1 MNKYKI
7 GSIFCLMVLCFG
19 FFSGFSNYKIETS
32 LKSHM
37 DNKIEENTIEEKLVS
52 NKTVSSADTQTAIKF
67 IQEIISFIRT
77 LNTNIS
83 VEEAKVLIAEKI
95 YSVANSQDSAV
106 VDYIAVNLLQ
116 ELNKTYANTKSLVSG
131 LVAKLSSLIT
141 EVSKG
146 LDDLILNYDKQVQIM
161 STTASLDSEAG
172 SSYAAKLN
180 GYIYYAS
187 GNSTKWVVLLHGYMM
202 NGKLMAQALAKMYLN
217 QGYNVLS
224 PDLRGF
230 GKSDGSVAMGYL
242 ESLDTWDWLT
252 YINNSNSSGIGS
264 RKASE
269 VIIHG
274 VSLGGATTLQ
284 TWTQVN
290 FGRDLTTKNVIGL
303 VDDCGYDSMTGIIK
317 GMTSVDF
324 GKELLEK
331 ITGKDNLYDIVGD
344 NNVKNLLMNV
354 IKVGIKA
361 NEFDLKQDSFYSG
374 NLGNRKMS
382 NVPLYIIHGT
392 SDTTVPFSISKNVVS
407 VKAKQAGLLY
417 NFWEVDS
424 MPHAFIVV
432 GVQKDTYQANLASFI
447 KYAENRVNATNNNN
461 TNTNTNTNNNDKDKT
476 ETKDED
482 KTSSTDTKE
491 DKKETKQKKN
501 FLEKIIE
508 AIREFFEKLFG

>member
-7 GSIFCLMVLCFG
+7 SSIFCLMVLCFG
-19 FFSGFSNYKIETS
+19 FFSGFSNSKIMTS
-32 LKSHM
+32 FKTQTN
-37 DNKIEENTIEEKLVS
+37 NKVEEEKIVENLAN
-52 NKTVSSADTQTAIKF
+52 NKNISSVDTQAGIKF

-95 YSVANSQDSAV
+95 YLVANSQDSAV

-116 ELNKTYANTKSLVSG
+116 ELNKTYENTKSLVSS
-131 LVAKLSSLIT
+131 LITKLSSLIS
-141 EVSKG
+141 EVSNG
-146 LDDLILNYDKQVQIM
+146 LNGLILNYDKQVQIM
-161 STTASLDSEAG
+161 STTAALPTEAG
-172 SSYAAKLN
+172 SSYSAKLN

-217 QGYNVLS
+217 QGYNVLA

-252 YINNSNSSGIGS
+252 YINNSNSSGIGN

-317 GMTSVDF
+317 GMTSVDI
-324 GKELLEK
+324 GKELLK
-331 ITGKDNLYDIVGD
+331 AITGKDNLYDIVGD
-344 NNVKNLLMNV
+344 NNVKNVLMNV

-374 NLGNRKMS
+374 TLGSRKMS

-392 SDTTVPFSISKNVVS
+392 ADTTVPFSISKNIVS
-407 VKAKQAGLLY
+407 VKAKQASLLY
-417 NFWEVDS
+417 NFWEVPS
-424 MPHAFIVV
+424 MPHAFIIV

-447 KYAENRVNATNNNN
+447 KYAENRVN
-461 TNTNTNTNNNDKDKT
+461 TNNNDNKNETDKDKS
-476 ETKDED
+476 EEKDKNND
-482 KTSSTDTKE
+482 KSSSNNKKD